1 MLVKKTVLLLA
12 IIALLPLLAFAQSIG
27 PQPASDKNVTL
38 YLFWGNGCPHCAK
51 EEAFLE
57 EMKTKYPTLEVR
69 DFEVWY
75 NTENA
80 GIYSRFAG
88 AFGTDAI
95 GVPKTFVSNTAFT
108 GFDESSGDLI
118 FIGDEKA
125 FLGYSNQIE
134 AVIANCASSDC
145 PSPDDVLSG
154 KALPATQSGGAPI
167 NIPFLGSIDP
177 KTVSLPLLTA
187 VVGLLDGFNACAMF
201 VLLVL
206 LGILIRMGSRKRMA
220 LVAGTFVF
228 VSGFVYFLFMSA
240 WLNLF
245 EYIGSVAIAFTIVGI
260 IAVVVGIVNIK
271 DFFFFKKGPSLS
283 IPERFKPGIFG
294 KMREIVEHESVLIML
309 GAAVVLAIS
318 VNFVEFLCTFG
329 LPMVYTKVLAEQQ
342 LPPLA
347 KYGYL
352 ALYQVFYMLDDG
364 IMVAVAVITLSSRKM
379 TERYGRALKLICG
392 LMMLVLGIVLI
403 LNPGLM
409 AFG

>member
-1 MLVKKTVLLLA
+1 LEKKAFLLLA
-12 IIALLPLLAFAQSIG
+12 IFALLPLLAFAQAIE
-27 PQPASDKNVTL
+27 PQPARDKNVTL
-38 YLFWGNGCPHCAK
+38 YFFWGNGCPHCAK
-51 EEAFLE
+51 EEAFLG
-57 EMKTKYPTLEVR
+57 EMKAKYPTLEVR

-75 NTENA
+75 NADNV
-80 GIYSRFAG
+80 GIYGRFAG
-88 AFGTDAI
+88 AFGTDSI
-95 GVPKTFVSNTAFT
+95 RVPKTFVSNMAFT
-108 GFDESSGDLI
+108 GFDEFSGGLV
-118 FIGDEKA
+118 FIGGEKA
-125 FLGYSNQIE
+125 FLGYGNQIE
-134 AVIANCASSDC
+134 AVIANCASSNC

-154 KALPATQSGGAPI
+154 RALPATQSGGTPI
-167 NIPFLGSIDP
+167 SIPFLGSIDP

-206 LGILIRMGSRKRMA
+206 LGILIRLHSRKRMA

-228 VSGFVYFLFMSA
+228 VSGFVYFLFMGA

-245 EYIGSVAIAFTIVGI
+245 EFIGSVAIAFTVVGI

-283 IPERFKPGIFG
+283 IPERFKPKIFG

-342 LPPLA
+342 LPPLS

-352 ALYQVFYMLDDG
+352 ALYQAFYMLDDG
-364 IMVAVAVITLSSRKM
+364 IMVAIAVITLSSGKM

-392 LMMLVLGIVLI
+392 LMMLALGIVLI
-403 LNPGLM
+403 LDPGLM